1 MKAKQ
6 LFDKLIENWHI
17 KAICFVIAV
26 FLYVLYQAQSVDT
39 KVFSV
44 PLAVEAKNGFVSIV
58 PHPRTVAVTARGKS
72 DALAQVREAD
82 LKAYLDLNYVSK
94 DGEYNFPVLIT
105 LSDSASILNPL
116 ELKVTPEVVRLRVEE
131 EVTSYVDI
139 LPLVNG
145 KPAYGYGVKK
155 ITVSPDQIAI
165 TGPKTM
171 IENYGSLHTLNVT
184 TSGAKRSFTV
194 KTKVEQKGI
203 FVSHDDIEVS
213 VTVEIEELEGS
224 RQFTKLPVRIVN
236 LSPELEIRAM
246 TTDVTVTLNGSLA
259 SLETY
264 KPGESFVTADVS
276 HVNRAGTFYIDLAYS
291 VPKKYTLADG
301 YTKNIPVTFTTRQK
315 PGSEAVAE
323 EENSAAIE
331 NTGKSEEKTETQKK
345 R

>member
-17 KAICFVIAV
+17 KAICFGIAV
-26 FLYVLYQAQSVDT
+26 FLYVLYQAQNVDT

-44 PLAVEAKNGFVSIV
+44 PLAVESKNGFVSIV
-58 PHPRTVAVTARGKS
+58 PHPRTVAVTVRGKS
-72 DALAQVREAD
+72 EELAQVREAD

-94 DGEYNFPVLIT
+94 DGEYDFPVLIM

-116 ELKVTPEVVRLRVEE
+116 ELKVTPEVIRLRVEE

-139 LPLVNG
+139 IPLVNG

-155 ITVSPDQIAI
+155 ITVSPDQVAI

-194 KTKVEQKGI
+194 KTKVEHKGI
-203 FVSHDDIEVS
+203 FVTHDDIDVS
-213 VTVEIEELEGS
+213 VTVEIEELDGS
-224 RQFTKLPVRIVN
+224 KQFTKLPVKIVN
-236 LSPELEIRAM
+236 LSPDLEIRAM

-259 SLETY
+259 MLENY

-276 HVNRAGTFYIDLAYS
+276 HVSKAGTFYIDLSYS
-291 VPKKYTLADG
+291 VPKRYTLAEG
-301 YTKNIPVTFTTRQK
+301 YTKNIPITFTTKQK
-315 PGSEAVAE
+315 PVAE
-323 EENSAAIE
+323 TPVEEEKPAAE
-331 NTGKSEEKTETQKK
+331 NTVKSEDKTESQKK